1 MVSFSYIENT
11 EKSMTTENSIHISLV
26 NAESTCDRVGD
37 SDLNTESAELVLLQ
51 RHCYRDLVLQ
61 ESGLQEQPVN

>member
-1 MVSFSYIENT
+1 MVSNKFSHEENT
-11 EKSMTTENSIHISLV
+11 KKSMTTMLILD

-51 RHCYRDLVLQ
+51 RHCYWDLVLQ
-61 ESGLQEQPVN
+61 ESGLQEQPVD